1 MQTLNKPLQIGIT
14 GGIGAGKSLI
24 ARIFQTLGVPV
35 YDADSRAKWL
45 MTHDK
50 NLIAEIKDQF
60 GEEAYLADGLL
71 NRTYLSEK
79 VFNNEARLKQLNALV
94 HPKVGKDFE
103 RWAGRQTAP
112 YVLKEAALLIEAGS
126 YKTLDY
132 LITVNA
138 PEKVRLSRV
147 LLRDTH
153 RSEEDVEA
161 IMKKQLSDNER
172 AEKADFVIVN
182 DGSSLVVPKVLQLHE
197 RFLKESNRDSL

>member
-1 MQTLNKPLQIGIT
+1 MKNLNKPLQIGIT

-24 ARIFQTLGVPV
+24 ARIFHTLGIPV

-45 MTHDK
+45 MSHDESLK
-50 NLIAEIKDQF
+50 AEIKNQF
-60 GEEAYLADGLL
+60 GEEAYLTDGSL
-71 NRTYLSEK
+71 NRVYLAEM
-79 VFNNEARLKQLNALV
+79 VFNNEAQLKQLNAMV

-103 RWAGRQTAP
+103 QWAGRQTTP

-147 LLRDTH
+147 LLRDMH
-153 RSEEDVEA
+153 RSEEEVEA
-161 IMKKQLSDNER
+161 IMQKQLSDDER
-172 AEKADFVIVN
+172 AAKADFVIVN
-182 DGSSLVVPKVLQLHE
+182 DGKSLVISKVLKLHE
-197 RFLKESNRDSL
+197 RFLKEGKKV

>member
-1 MQTLNKPLQIGIT
+1 MQNRNKPLLVGIT

-24 ARIFQTLGVPV
+24 ARIFHTLGVPV
-35 YDADSRAKWL
+35 YDADSRAKCM

-50 NLIAEIKDQF
+50 NLIAEIKNHF

-71 NRTYLSEK
+71 NRAYLSEK
-79 VFNNEARLKQLNALV
+79 VFNNEARLQQLNALV
-94 HPKVGKDFE
+94 HPKVGEDFE
-103 RWAGRQTAP
+103 QWASQQAKP

-126 YKTLDY
+126 YKTLNY

-161 IMKKQLSDNER
+161 IMKKQLSDTER

-182 DGSSLVVPKVLQLHE
+182 DGSSLVVPKVLQLHK
-197 RFLKESNRDSL
+197 RFLQEGN